1 MKFTLSWLRQHLDTD
16 APIDA
21 ISERLTMLGLEV
33 ESIED
38 PAALLADF
46 TVAQVVEAVQHPDA
60 DRLRVC
66 TVDPGCG
73 ATLQV
78 VCGAPNARA
87 GIKVILA
94 RPGARIPANG
104 EVLKKGKI
112 RGVESQG
119 MLCSWRELG
128 LGEDHDGIAE
138 LDPAATVGG
147 KLVEAMAFDPVFDV
161 SITPNRADCLGVRG
175 IARDLAASGMGT
187 LKPLKAQ
194 PVVARLASPIT
205 VSLDFPHEAADACP
219 LFAGRYIRGVSN
231 CESPDWLKR
240 RLTAIGL
247 RPISALVD
255 ITNLF
260 TYDLGRPLHVF
271 DAAKVTGNIRARLAK
286 PGERLLALNG
296 REYELDETMTV
307 IADEAG
313 PEALAG
319 IIGGAHSGCGEDTTD
334 VFLESALFDPVR
346 TAATGRRLGIDSD
359 ARYRFERGVDPVS
372 AVSGMEMATRM
383 ILELC
388 GGEASE
394 PVIAGAEP
402 NWHRSITLRPERVAG
417 LGGIEIGRDG
427 IERILNAL
435 GCIVAPAERGTLL
448 VHPPSWRADLTAE
461 HDIVEEVI
469 RVNGYDRI
477 PTTPLPRPSMP
488 RTVLTP
494 EQRRVIA
501 VRRALAARGMVETV
515 TWSFTASA
523 AAAQFGGVAEGLV
536 LSNPISADLD
546 AMRPSLLPNLVAAAG
561 RNADRGLRDVTLFE
575 LGPQFEGAEPGRQRL
590 VAAGLR

>member
-38 PAALLADF
+38 PAASLADF

-66 TVDPGCG
+66 TVDPGDG

-138 LDPAATVGG
+138 LDPAAKVGG
-147 KLVEAMAFDPVFDV
+147 KLVEAMEFDPVFDV

-175 IARDLAASGMGT
+175 IARDLAASGMGK

-194 PVVARLASPIT
+194 PVVARLTSPIT

-286 PGERLLALNG
+286 PGETLLALNG

-307 IADEAG
+307 IADQAG

-319 IIGGAHSGCGEDTTD
+319 IIGGAHSGCGEDTAE

-346 TAATGRRLGIDSD
+346 TAATGRKLGIDSD

-372 AVSGMEMATRM
+372 AVVGMEMATRM

-417 LGGIEIGRDG
+417 LGGIDIERDG

-501 VRRALAARGMVETV
+501 
-515 TWSFTASA
+515 
-523 AAAQFGGVAEGLV
+523 
-536 LSNPISADLD
+536 
-546 AMRPSLLPNLVAAAG
+546 
-561 RNADRGLRDVTLFE
+561 
-575 LGPQFEGAEPGRQRL
+575 
-590 VAAGLR
+590 

>member
-38 PAALLADF
+38 PAASLADF

-66 TVDPGCG
+66 TVDPGDG

-128 LGEDHDGIAE
+128 LGEDHAGIAE
-138 LDPAATVGG
+138 LDPAAKVGG
-147 KLVEAMAFDPVFDV
+147 KLVEAMEFDPVFDV

-175 IARDLAASGMGT
+175 IARDLAASGMGK

-194 PVVARLASPIT
+194 PVVARLTSPIT

-307 IADEAG
+307 IADQAG

-319 IIGGAHSGCGEDTTD
+319 IIGGAHSGCGEDTAE

-346 TAATGRRLGIDSD
+346 TAATGRKLGIDSD

-417 LGGIEIGRDG
+417 LGGIDIERDG

-575 LGPQFEGAEPGRQRL
+575 LG
-590 VAAGLR
+590 